1 MFILELTYTV
11 PLERVT
17 NLLPDHMNW
26 LEKHYAAGVFVASG
40 RKVPRDGG
48 VILAVAADRSGVE
61 EIIATDP
68 FVLAQV
74 CEYRLTEFVATTV
87 AADLEHYRESFTE
100 QV

>member
-11 PLERVT
+11 PLERAT
-17 NLLPDHMNW
+17 DLLPEHMTW

-48 VILAVAADRSGVE
+48 IILAVAPDRSGVE

-68 FVLAQV
+68 FVLAEV
-74 CEYRLTEFVATTV
+74 CEYRVTEFVPTRVT
-87 AADLEHYRESFTE
+87 ADLEHYRETLTE
-100 QV
+100 QA